1 MNTKSLSLLTS
12 SVSFSEQH
20 FLLFRNTNF
29 VVFREV
35 NDVFAVYLVHRNVK
49 ATFIWKVK
57 FYQVQNKDD

>member
-1 MNTKSLSLLTS
+1 MNMRSLSLLMS
-12 SVSFSEQH
+12 SEQH

-29 VVFREV
+29 VVFEEV
-35 NDVFAVYLVHRNVK
+35 NDVLAVYLMRRNMK

>member
-1 MNTKSLSLLTS
+1 MNMKSLSLLMS

-29 VVFREV
+29 VVFEEV
-35 NDVFAVYLVHRNVK
+35 NDVLAVYLMHRNMK
-49 ATFIWKVK
+49 ATFIWKVE